1 MSIIRV
7 LPAEIVGRIAAG
19 EVIERP
25 ASVVKELVENAIDA
39 GATRIRVNAEQGG
52 QRMLQVIDN
61 GCGMD
66 RDDALLCLET
76 HATSKITRD
85 GDVGQI
91 HTLGFRGEA
100 LPSIASVSRF
110 LLQTRQ
116 ADSVTGTEV
125 TVDFGT
131 IRDVRECG
139 CAPGTNIRVGQL
151 FANLPARRRFLKGP
165 DTEDGHI
172 EEMLLMLALSR
183 PELSLSLTLNGR
195 EQLRANTCTQLGER
209 VAMLLGQDTFA
220 AMLPVDYEENGVFVR
235 GFVSR
240 PGFTRSSRR
249 EQRVFING
257 RAAAAETVYFAI
269 RDAFDTL
276 VMKGRYPGAVLYI
289 DLAPERVD
297 VNIHPA
303 KREVRFRDPREI
315 GKIIAA
321 AIRRA
326 LRSMPGGSEEAIDL
340 SSSPAAALPPAMP
353 INAPRQ
359 VSLPMATTGSGTAT
373 HHAFPPD
380 NNAPDDGDTDNAG
393 STGTAPFPPAPPT
406 AASPYPAAP
415 TATAASFPPP
425 PPTIA
430 TPFPPVPAPPPAP
443 TPYHPTAPTPSPNT
457 TPATPQAGQPA
468 FPSAIHPAIP
478 GAQANPAHDASSM
491 PGTPTTTR
499 PGSPPTTCGP
509 TTPTTPGTQTNSVGT
524 GTTTTGTTTAAVPSA
539 GPRPAPPVNKDL
551 AQLRLCG
558 RLGRRYVL
566 AEAPTG
572 LVVVDLQAAH
582 QRILFERLLAAM
594 NDQRQTRQQLLL
606 PVTLNLSLEEA
617 RFLRREIG
625 HFDTL
630 GFTIEPFGG
639 TTFLITAVPPAYPN
653 QDIAKAL
660 RDILDDLRQ
669 SSVTN
674 RQSAIHIA
682 QAACRHA
689 HRGKE
694 ELSELEIRALLDGLA
709 RSTMPYACPNGHP
722 TMVHITY
729 SELDKRFQG

>member
-7 LPAEIVGRIAAG
+7 LPAEIIGRIAAG

-25 ASVVKELVENAIDA
+25 SSVVKELVENAIDA

-52 QRMLQVIDN
+52 QRMIQVIDN

-116 ADSVTGTEV
+116 ADSVSGTEV
-125 TVDFGT
+125 AVDFGT

-139 CAPGTNIRVGQL
+139 CAPGTNIRVSQL
-151 FANLPARRRFLKGP
+151 FGNLPARRRFLKGP

-195 EQLRANTCTQLGER
+195 EQLRANPCTLLSER
-209 VAMLLGQDTFA
+209 VAMLLGQDSFA

-303 KREVRFRDPREI
+303 KREVRFREPREI
-315 GKIIAA
+315 GNIIAA

-353 INAPRQ
+353 LNTARQ
-359 VSLPMATTGSGTAT
+359 VSLPMTTPGAGATTHRT
-373 HHAFPPD
+373 FPHQD
-380 NNAPDDGDTDNAG
+380 ESDMTR
-393 STGTAPFPPAPPT
+393 
-406 AASPYPAAP
+406 
-415 TATAASFPPP
+415 
-425 PPTIA
+425 A
-430 TPFPPVPAPPPAP
+430 TPFPPTPP
-443 TPYHPTAPTPSPNT
+443 SQS
-457 TPATPQAGQPA
+457 ATPTVSRQE
-468 FPSAIHPAIP
+468 S
-478 GAQANPAHDASSM
+478 
-491 PGTPTTTR
+491 
-499 PGSPPTTCGP
+499 
-509 TTPTTPGTQTNSVGT
+509 TPTTPGVPAATPSASPSATRPITPQAPETQKSPPAA
-524 GTTTTGTTTAAVPSA
+524 AAVPSA
-539 GPRPAPPVNKDL
+539 IPSSSPLVNKDL

-582 QRILFERLLAAM
+582 QRILFEKLLAAM

-606 PVTLNLSLEEA
+606 PVTLNLSPEEA
-617 RFLRREIG
+617 RFLRRENS

-639 TTFLITAVPPAYPN
+639 STFLITAVPSAYPD
-653 QDIAKAL
+653 QDIAKTL

-729 SELDKRFQG
+729 SELDKRFQS

>member
-7 LPAEIVGRIAAG
+7 LPAEIVSRIAAG

-52 QRMLQVIDN
+52 QRLIQVIDN

-76 HATSKITRD
+76 HATSKISRD

-91 HTLGFRGEA
+91 QSLGFRGEA
-100 LPSIASVSRF
+100 LPSIAAVSRF

-116 ADSVTGTEV
+116 ADSISGSEI
-125 TVDFGT
+125 TVDFGS

-139 CAPGTNIRVGQL
+139 CAPGTNIRVAQL
-151 FANLPARRRFLKGP
+151 FGNLPARRRFLKSP

-183 PELSLSLTLNGR
+183 PTLSLSLSLNGR
-195 EQLRANTCTQLGER
+195 EQLRANACSQLSDR
-209 VAMLLGQDTFA
+209 VAMLLGAETFA
-220 AMLPVDYEENGVFVR
+220 AMLPVDYEESGVFVR

-257 RAAAAETVYFAI
+257 RAAAAETVFFAI

-303 KREVRFRDPREI
+303 KREVRFREPREI
-315 GKIIAA
+315 GNIIAA
-321 AIRRA
+321 ALRRA
-326 LRSMPGGSEEAIDL
+326 LRSMAGGSEDSIDL
-340 SSSPAAALPPAMP
+340 SSSPAATLPPPMP
-353 INAPRQ
+353 LDGLRQ
-359 VSLPMATTGSGTAT
+359 VSLPINASSPHNTLHPTFQQDRELSQQQTPD
-373 HHAFPPD
+373 HDRSFPPTPSQTPAD
-380 NNAPDDGDTDNAG
+380 PP
-393 STGTAPFPPAPPT
+393 PFPPAPPT
-406 AASPYPAAP
+406 GASPLSPGAIFPPTTAAAHGSETTNLDTVPPLAPSMEPAAVDP
-415 TATAASFPPP
+415 DARAAGGSS
-425 PPTIA
+425 A
-430 TPFPPVPAPPPAP
+430 SSPVPPAP
-443 TPYHPTAPTPSPNT
+443 NAP
-457 TPATPQAGQPA
+457 
-468 FPSAIHPAIP
+468 
-478 GAQANPAHDASSM
+478 M
-491 PGTPTTTR
+491 
-499 PGSPPTTCGP
+499 
-509 TTPTTPGTQTNSVGT
+509 
-524 GTTTTGTTTAAVPSA
+524 
-539 GPRPAPPVNKDL
+539 NKDL
-551 AQLRLCG
+551 AQLRLGG
-558 RLGRRYVL
+558 RLGRRYAL
-566 AEAPTG
+566 AEAATG

-582 QRILFERLLAAM
+582 QRILFENLLAAM
-594 NDQRQTRQQLLL
+594 NDQRQSRQQLLL
-606 PVTLNLSLEEA
+606 PVTLNLSPEEA
-617 RFLRREIG
+617 RFLRRESS

-630 GFTIEPFGG
+630 GFSIEPFGG
-639 TTFLITAVPPAYPN
+639 NTFLITAVPAAYPN
-653 QDIAKAL
+653 QDLAKAL

-689 HRGKE
+689 HRSKDD
-694 ELSELEIRALLDGLA
+694 LTDLEIKALLNGLA
-709 RSTMPYACPNGHP
+709 RCAMPYACPNGHP

>member
-7 LPAEIVGRIAAG
+7 LPAEIIGRIAAG

-25 ASVVKELVENAIDA
+25 SSVVKELVENAIDA

-52 QRMLQVIDN
+52 QRMIQVIDN

-100 LPSIASVSRF
+100 LPSIAAVSRF

-116 ADSVTGTEV
+116 ADSVSGTEV
-125 TVDFGT
+125 AVDFGT

-139 CAPGTNIRVGQL
+139 CAPGTNIRVSQL
-151 FANLPARRRFLKGP
+151 FGNLPARRRFLKGP

-183 PELSLSLTLNGR
+183 PELSLSLALNGR
-195 EQLRANTCTQLGER
+195 EQLRANPCTLLSER

-315 GKIIAA
+315 GNIIAA

-326 LRSMPGGSEEAIDL
+326 LRSMPGGSEETIDL

-353 INAPRQ
+353 LNTARQ
-359 VSLPMATTGSGTAT
+359 ISLPMTTPGIGATTHRTYP
-373 HHAFPPD
+373 HK
-380 NNAPDDGDTDNAG
+380 DDGDMTRA
-393 STGTAPFPPAPPT
+393 TPFPPAPP
-406 AASPYPAAP
+406 ASTP
-415 TATAASFPPP
+415 TPFPPP
-425 PPTIA
+425 PPSQNA
-430 TPFPPVPAPPPAP
+430 
-443 TPYHPTAPTPSPNT
+443 
-457 TPATPQAGQPA
+457 TPATPMRESTPTALDTPVTTPPETLPNATKPA
-468 FPSAIHPAIP
+468 TPNTRRTQKSPPDDALTPSADP
-478 GAQANPAHDASSM
+478 
-491 PGTPTTTR
+491 
-499 PGSPPTTCGP
+499 SP
-509 TTPTTPGTQTNSVGT
+509 V
-524 GTTTTGTTTAAVPSA
+524 
-539 GPRPAPPVNKDL
+539 PPVNKDL

-582 QRILFERLLAAM
+582 QRILFEKLLAAM

-606 PVTLNLSLEEA
+606 PATLNLSPEEA
-617 RFLRREIG
+617 RFLRRESS

-639 TTFLITAVPPAYPN
+639 TTFLITAVPSAYPN

-729 SELDKRFQG
+729 SELDKRFQS

>member
-52 QRMLQVIDN
+52 QRMIQVIDN

-125 TVDFGT
+125 SVDFGT

-183 PELSLSLTLNGR
+183 PELSLTLTLNGR
-195 EQLRANTCTQLGER
+195 EQLRANACTQLGER

-303 KREVRFRDPREI
+303 KREVRFRDPRET
-315 GKIIAA
+315 GNIIAA

-326 LRSMPGGSEEAIDL
+326 LRSMPGGSEEVIDL
-340 SSSPAAALPPAMP
+340 SSSPGAALPPAMP

-359 VSLPMATTGSGTAT
+359 VSLPMATTGIGTAN

-380 NNAPDDGDTDNAG
+380 GNAHDTGNENDEPDM
-393 STGTAPFPPAPPT
+393 T
-406 AASPYPAAP
+406 AAAP
-415 TATAASFPPP
+415 FPPP
-425 PPTIA
+425 PPTQ
-430 TPFPPVPAPPPAP
+430 TPYPPAAPAP
-443 TPYHPTAPTPSPNT
+443 SPGA
-457 TPATPQAGQPA
+457 TPATPQAGQATFPRATPPA
-468 FPSAIHPAIP
+468 TP
-478 GAQANPAHDASSM
+478 GVLANPAHAVSPM
-491 PGTPTTTR
+491 PGITPAILGTPATAT
-499 PGSPPTTCGP
+499 PEASPTAFGP
-509 TTPTTPGTQTNSVGT
+509 TTPAVPDTQANAAGAATPTQGTAPALPHPQANAT
-524 GTTTTGTTTAAVPSA
+524 GTA
-539 GPRPAPPVNKDL
+539 GAPNAGLRPAPPVNKDL

-606 PVTLNLSLEEA
+606 PVTLNLSLEET

>member
-52 QRMLQVIDN
+52 QRMIQVIDN

-116 ADSVTGTEV
+116 ADNVTGTEV

-183 PELSLSLTLNGR
+183 PELSLTLTLNGR
-195 EQLRANTCTQLGER
+195 EQLRANACTQLGER

-303 KREVRFRDPREI
+303 KREVRFRDPRET
-315 GKIIAA
+315 GNIIAA

-326 LRSMPGGSEEAIDL
+326 LRSMPGGSEEAITINSDL
-340 SSSPAAALPPAMP
+340 GAALPPAMP
-353 INAPRQ
+353 LNVPRQ
-359 VSLPMATTGSGTAT
+359 ASLPMATTGIGTAN

-380 NNAPDDGDTDNAG
+380 DNAPDDGAADDAG
-393 STGTAPFPPAPPT
+393 SPGAAPFPPAPPT

-457 TPATPQAGQPA
+457 TPATPPAGQPA
-468 FPSAIHPAIP
+468 FPSALHPPIP
-478 GAQANPAHDASSM
+478 G
-491 PGTPTTTR
+491 
-499 PGSPPTTCGP
+499 
-509 TTPTTPGTQTNSVGT
+509 
-524 GTTTTGTTTAAVPSA
+524 
-539 GPRPAPPVNKDL
+539 
-551 AQLRLCG
+551 
-558 RLGRRYVL
+558 
-566 AEAPTG
+566 
-572 LVVVDLQAAH
+572 
-582 QRILFERLLAAM
+582 
-594 NDQRQTRQQLLL
+594 
-606 PVTLNLSLEEA
+606 
-617 RFLRREIG
+617 
-625 HFDTL
+625 
-630 GFTIEPFGG
+630 
-639 TTFLITAVPPAYPN
+639 
-653 QDIAKAL
+653 
-660 RDILDDLRQ
+660 
-669 SSVTN
+669 
-674 RQSAIHIA
+674 
-682 QAACRHA
+682 
-689 HRGKE
+689 
-694 ELSELEIRALLDGLA
+694 
-709 RSTMPYACPNGHP
+709 
-722 TMVHITY
+722 
-729 SELDKRFQG
+729 

>member
-52 QRMLQVIDN
+52 QRMIQVIDN

-91 HTLGFRGEA
+91 NTLGFRGEA

-116 ADSVTGTEV
+116 TDSVSGTEV
-125 TVDFGT
+125 SVDFGT

-183 PELSLSLTLNGR
+183 PELSLTLTINGR
-195 EQLRANTCTQLGER
+195 EQLRANACTQLGER

-257 RAAAAETVYFAI
+257 RAAAAETVFFAI

-303 KREVRFRDPREI
+303 KREVRFRDPRET
-315 GKIIAA
+315 GNIIAA
-321 AIRRA
+321 GIRRA
-326 LRSMPGGSEEAIDL
+326 LRSMPGGSEEALDL
-340 SSSPAAALPPAMP
+340 SSSPAAALPPPMP
-353 INAPRQ
+353 INTQRQ
-359 VSLPMATTGSGTAT
+359 VSLPMATTGIGTAT
-373 HHAFPPD
+373 HRAFPPD
-380 NNAPDDGDTDNAG
+380 EDTENDVDGDV
-393 STGTAPFPPAPPT
+393 SSTAPFPPPPTTTTAFPPAPPMATTPFHQTPPFAPTPALSTAPPTPPSFPAAT
-406 AASPYPAAP
+406 AASPPGQRATP
-415 TATAASFPPP
+415 ATAATGQTALPAATAPSARADTPGPAVP
-425 PPTIA
+425 MPGTTPVIPGTPAAA
-430 TPFPPVPAPPPAP
+430 TPEAFPTAFGSVTPGAPGPQANP
-443 TPYHPTAPTPSPNT
+443 TGATAPTLGT
-457 TPATPQAGQPA
+457 TP
-468 FPSAIHPAIP
+468 SAP
-478 GAQANPAHDASSM
+478 N
-491 PGTPTTTR
+491 
-499 PGSPPTTCGP
+499 
-509 TTPTTPGTQTNSVGT
+509 
-524 GTTTTGTTTAAVPSA
+524 A

-582 QRILFERLLAAM
+582 QRILFERLLTAM
-594 NDQRQTRQQLLL
+594 NDQRQTRQPLLL